1 MDIADV
7 LIHVPRNFSGE
18 QRTEI
23 ETDLSG
29 CDGVLSVHFSRTI
42 PHAVLVAYRP
52 EAIRLGAI
60 LERVREQDPA
70 ATMVGW

>member
-7 LIHVPRNFSGE
+7 LIHVPRDFFGE
-18 QRTEI
+18 QRTGI
-23 ETDLSG
+23 ETDLNG
-29 CDGVLSVHFSRTI
+29 CDGVVSAHFSRTI

-52 EAIRLGAI
+52 EAIRLRAI
-60 LERVREQDPA
+60 LERARKQDPA